1 MRLRHFVTR
10 WLGALGLIL
19 SLVGL
24 VSQGTTNA
32 QTPLAETRQSAEQGD
47 VAAQYNLGLSY
58 DYGLGVPQDDTR
70 AVLWYRIAADRG
82 HAAARYNLGVMYRNG
97 EGVPQDFTEAVA
109 WFRKAADQGHGAAR
123 YNLGAMYVNGEGV
136 PEDDTQAVAWF
147 REAADEGDVAAQY
160 NLGVMYAR
168 GGQATGLFPWRR
180 RSPNY
185 VEAHTWFNLAASHV
199 TGDEQRFYAEI
210 RDNTAKELT
219 PTQLA
224 EAQKRAAEWQAA
236 FENRQ
241 QLAWIIH
248 EPRRTADTLSG
259 TFIVFMNN
267 AG

>member
-109 WFRKAADQGHGAAR
+109 WLRQ
-123 YNLGAMYVNGEGV
+123 
-136 PEDDTQAVAWF
+136 
-147 REAADEGDVAAQY
+147 AADEGDVPAQY

-168 GGQATGLFPWRR
+168 GGQATGLFSWWR

-185 VEAHTWFNLAASHV
+185 VEAHMWFNLAASRA
-199 TGDEQRFYAEI
+199 TGESQREYAEA
-210 RDNTAKELT
+210 RDTLAKQMT
-219 PTQLA
+219 PAQIA
-224 EAQKRAAEWQAA
+224 EAQRLAREWQAA
-236 FENRQ
+236 FEERQ
-241 QLAWIIH
+241 DERLLGF
-248 EPRRTADTLSG
+248 TLDSQQQ
-259 TFIVFMNN
+259 
-267 AG
+267 